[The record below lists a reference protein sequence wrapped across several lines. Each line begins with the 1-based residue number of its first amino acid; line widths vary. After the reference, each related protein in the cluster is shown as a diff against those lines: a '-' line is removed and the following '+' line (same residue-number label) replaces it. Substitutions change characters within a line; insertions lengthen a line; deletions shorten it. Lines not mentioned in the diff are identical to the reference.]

1 MDESG
6 AAVRRF
12 YATYR
17 PLARRYGL
25 KMSSYTSLYDDG
37 WIRIFRGEGAYKR
50 QIIKVEEKNDVD
62 LYNRATEM
70 LTAWEKNEERRR
82 RAAV

>member
-1 MDESG
+1 MGESG

-12 YATYR
+12 YDTYR
-17 PLARRYGL
+17 PIARKYGL

-37 WIRIFRGEGAYKR
+37 WIRIFQGEGAYKR
-50 QIIKVEEKNDVD
+50 QIIKVEEKSDVD
-62 LYNRATEM
+62 LYDRAAEI
-70 LTAWEKNEERRR
+70 LTAWEKNEEKRH